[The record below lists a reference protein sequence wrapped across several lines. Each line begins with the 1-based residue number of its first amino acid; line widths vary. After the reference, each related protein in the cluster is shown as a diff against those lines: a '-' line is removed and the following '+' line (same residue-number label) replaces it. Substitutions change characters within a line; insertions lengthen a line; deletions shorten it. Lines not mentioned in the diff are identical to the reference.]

1 MASLRRPHRK
11 SRQGCR
17 ECKRRKVKCDEI
29 RPSCFNCTRY
39 SVQCVYGVQ
48 DPQQENVWSPPAQT
62 TACNALDRPSAE
74 SEASAHPRAETIL
87 PNGTGIPCSG
97 DSWKQDLEL
106 MHHYCTVTSNTMACQ
121 ESARHVWRV
130 IFPQEGYVHEYL
142 MHGILSLAA
151 LHKAFLIP
159 SQRDIYLT
167 QSSFHHSIG
176 QKTFTA
182 LLNNVTSANWQP
194 IFSFATIVVAY
205 VLSHSIRASG
215 DSESETTPITKTLEL
230 FSVTKGIK
238 AVLLPFIPQLNHT
251 RLAPLVTSVWLAPV
265 DPVTDS
271 WVWPRDTRAAE
282 ADLTPRKPSLEY
294 SMLPDDV
301 FFALSC
307 LRRYLSEAES
317 PEIKVDYDK
326 AVTILEVSAIQIA
339 YADVNVE
346 VGAIL
351 LWPFFLPDTV
361 IADIRQ
367 RKPCGLVILAYYAVF
382 VNTLDRIYW
391 FLRGWGQELLKDIEN
406 EIGGQEQSR
415 EMLMWPRRHIGG
427 K

>member
-1 MASLRRPHRK
+1 MANLRRPHRK

-48 DPQQENVWSPPAQT
+48 DPQEENVWSPPAQT
-62 TACNALDRPSAE
+62 TACNALALPSEE
-74 SEASAHPRAETIL
+74 SESTAHPRAETLL
-87 PNGTGIPCSG
+87 PNGTGIPRSG
-97 DSWKQDLEL
+97 DSWKLDLEL

-130 IFPQEGYVHEYL
+130 IFPQEGYVHEYI

-194 IFSFATIVVAY
+194 IFSFATIVIAY
-205 VLSHSIRASG
+205 VLSHSIRSSG
-215 DSESETTPITKTLEL
+215 DSESETTPITRTLEL

-238 AVLLPFIPQLNHT
+238 AILLPFIPQLNHT

-265 DPVTDS
+265 DPVPDS
-271 WVWPRDTRAAE
+271 
-282 ADLTPRKPSLEY
+282 KPSLEH

-351 LWPFFLPDTV
+351 LWPFFLPDSV
-361 IADIRQ
+361 VAAIRQ

-391 FLRGWGQELLKDIEN
+391 FLRGWGQELLEDIGN
-406 EIGGQEQSR
+406 EIGGQEPSR
-415 EMLMWPRRHIGG
+415 EMLVWPRRHIAG